1 MVLNGYGMGD
11 GETATPVTTGTTSSW
26 GDIAKGLVQTAVPAL
41 VKQIGPNGQVTM
53 VPAPASS
60 SGIPTPI
67 IIIGAGVLGLVLWK
81 MMSKKSRPAVSNPRR
96 RRGRH
101 GRRSRRRGR

>member
-11 GETATPVTTGTTSSW
+11 ADTTTPAVTTGTSSSW
-26 GDIAKGLVQTAVPAL
+26 ADIAKGLVQTAVPAL
-41 VKQIGPNGQVTM
+41 VKQIGPGGQVVM
-53 VPAPASS
+53 APPPAS

-96 RRGRH
+96 RRRSR
-101 GRRSRRRGR
+101 RRSRRRGR